1 VRPEEDLSSGA
12 HFREHGVVVETKN
25 KQATSDKRSRLAK
38 AAQRAID
45 LDKEIKRFRKYFLLG
60 WVPGTEIEVDIV
72 RGPERYRVS
81 ARVSELQYVEGE
93 FPGTGLLV
101 ELTPEQIERLQI
113 PSVLLLKG
121 NQYCVQWQQVEEANG
136 SRVDDSTVVRI

>member
-1 VRPEEDLSSGA
+1 MSGK
-12 HFREHGVVVETKN
+12 ES
-25 KQATSDKRSRLAK
+25 TSSRLAK
-38 AAQRAID
+38 AAQKAID
-45 LDKEIKRFRKYFLLG
+45 LGKEIRRFRKHFLRG

-101 ELTPEQIERLQI
+101 ELTPEQIQRLGI
-113 PSVLLLKG
+113 PDVLLMHG
-121 NQYCVQWQQVEEANG
+121 NTYCVQWHQIEEANG
-136 SRVDDSTVVRI
+136 SRADDQTVIRI

>member
-1 VRPEEDLSSGA
+1 MEQGNLKELMFGKDRPNS
-12 HFREHGVVVETKN
+12 
-25 KQATSDKRSRLAK
+25 RSRLAK

-45 LDKEIKRFRKYFLLG
+45 LDKEIKRFRKYFLMG

-72 RGPERYRVS
+72 RSPERYRVS

-113 PSVLLLKG
+113 PSVLLMNG
-121 NQYCVQWQQVEEANG
+121 SQYCVQWQQVEEANG
-136 SRVDDSTVVRI
+136 SRVDDFTVVRI

>member
-1 VRPEEDLSSGA
+1 
-12 HFREHGVVVETKN
+12 VETTS

-45 LDKEIKRFRKYFLLG
+45 LDKAIKRFRKYFLLG

-72 RGPERYRVS
+72 QGPERYRVS
-81 ARVSELQYVEGE
+81 ARVSELQYVAGE

-101 ELTPEQIERLQI
+101 DLTPEQIERLQI
-113 PSVLLLKG
+113 PSVLLLNG
-121 NQYCVQWQQVEEANG
+121 NQYCVQWQQIEEANG
-136 SRVDDSTVVRI
+136 SQVDDFTVVRI